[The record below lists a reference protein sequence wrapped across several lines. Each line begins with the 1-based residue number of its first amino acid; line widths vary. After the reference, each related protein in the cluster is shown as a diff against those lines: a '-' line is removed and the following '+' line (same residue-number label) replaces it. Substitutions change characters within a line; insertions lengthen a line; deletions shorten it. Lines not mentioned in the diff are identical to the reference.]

1 MKLVARF
8 SRLVPRLV
16 LLLVFGYALVYA
28 LGWIQLYLQPHPYR
42 VASEWIFQNIP
53 QGSVLVGPHWDD
65 RLPISIPGKD
75 ATRTYVMEG
84 RDGELPFYE
93 RDTKEKVS
101 LVLRRMAKADYII
114 FPTAR
119 ISDSIPRIPE
129 EYPHTTAMI
138 QLLWAEKL
146 GFTLEK
152 TFKDRPSFLGLTFND
167 DLADESFSV
176 YDHPKVVIFKNTQ
189 RLTEEQ
195 MTERVL
201 NASEYQPLP
210 TMDEILL
217 MDEGGWAST
226 ATVYN
231 PNPKRLALTFG
242 FLLLLGM
249 SFWVL
254 IGPFL
259 SFLPDRGLGMSFL
272 GGIVLGGGL
281 TAMCAAL
288 DILPFNASAGL
299 FVVGVL
305 VACACVRFFS
315 NRKARTSLI
324 GAFSAHGA
332 NVLLSLFTGL
342 VAVVVTKTLFP
353 SYFWG
358 AGEFQQFALSFFAR
372 NETIPPTSG
381 WNPLTDAGSWYGGHL
396 LAGWLVKLVG
406 ATGSFA
412 YEVCFV
418 MLGGAVGGLLYTAF
432 SSVIRRPFSALLVTL
447 ICIVPA
453 IRGAHVLYNGYS
465 GIDLAQAE
473 GDLTERKDPLV
484 EWLSASIKGAP
495 LVVEACDEAN
505 GESAALRAGLPTF
518 KEQPGAEAA
527 CALKDPDTVFKVMM
541 AHRVSLLVVP
551 AEKGGGDSST
561 ARRDLLSRV
570 TTRPDLF
577 AVLYSKGGEMV
588 LAPAFS
594 DYFPRVYNKPATE
607 E

>member
-1 MKLVARF
+1 MKLVTRF
-8 SRLVPRLV
+8 GRSIPRLALLFV
-16 LLLVFGYALVYA
+16 LGYALVYA
-28 LGWIQLYLQPHPYR
+28 LGWVQLYRQPHTYR

-65 RLPISIPGKD
+65 RLPAAIPGKD
-75 ATRTYVMEG
+75 PSRTYVMEG
-84 RDGELPFYE
+84 REAELPFYE
-93 RDTKEKVS
+93 RDMRDKVS

-129 EYPHTTAMI
+129 EYPQTTAII

-152 TFKDRPSFLGLTFND
+152 TFKDRPTFLGLSFND

-189 RLTEEQ
+189 HLTEEQ
-195 MTERVL
+195 MMERVM
-201 NASEYQPLP
+201 NPGSYQPLP

-217 MDEGGWAST
+217 MDEGGWAAT

-231 PNPKRLALTFG
+231 PNPKRLVRTFG
-242 FLLLLGM
+242 FLLLLGA

-254 IGPFL
+254 VGPL
-259 SFLPDRGLGMSFL
+259 LTFLPDRGLGMSFL

-281 TAMCAAL
+281 TWLCAAF

-299 FVVGVL
+299 LIVSL
-305 VACACVRFFS
+305 LIISACVRFFS
-315 NRKARTSLI
+315 NRAVRKSLVA
-324 GAFSAHGA
+324 AFSVHGA
-332 NVLLSLFTGL
+332 YVLLSLFTGV
-342 VAVVVTKTLFP
+342 VAVVVMKTIFP

-372 NETIPPTSG
+372 NETIPPTGG
-381 WNPLTDAGSWYGGHL
+381 WNPLPESGSWYGGHL

-432 SSVIRRPFSALLVTL
+432 SSVIRRPLSALLVTL
-447 ICIVPA
+447 ICVVPA

-465 GIDLAQAE
+465 GIDVVQAQ
-473 GDLTERKDPLV
+473 GDLNPSQGALV
-484 EWLSASIKGAP
+484 EWLAGSVAGAP
-495 LVVEACDEAN
+495 LVVEACDLP
-505 GESAALRAGLPTF
+505 GGKSVALRAGLPTF
-518 KEQPGAEAA
+518 KGDEAI
-527 CALKDPDTVFKVMM
+527 CNLKDPQAAFQAMM
-541 AHRVSLLVVP
+541 AQGVSLLIVP
-551 AEKGGGDSST
+551 GKDGEVDASGE
-561 ARRDLLSRV
+561 RRELLLKF
-570 TTRPDLF
+570 TGRPDLF
-577 AVLYSKGGEMV
+577 AALYAKGGSMV

-594 DYFPRVYNKPATE
+594 EYFPRAYNKPATTE
-607 E
+607 

>member
-8 SRLVPRLV
+8 SRLAPRLV
-16 LLLVFGYALVYA
+16 LLFVFGYALVYA

-65 RLPISIPGKD
+65 RLPISIPGKE

-84 RDGELPFYE
+84 RDAELPFYE

-129 EYPHTTAMI
+129 EYPYTTAMI

-146 GFTLEK
+146 GFTLQK

-189 RLTEEQ
+189 HLTEEQ

-231 PNPKRLALTFG
+231 PNPKRLALTFS
-242 FLLLLGM
+242 FLILLGL

-281 TAMCAAL
+281 TATCAAL

-299 FVVGVL
+299 FIVSVL
-305 VACACVRFFS
+305 IACACARFFS
-315 NRKARTSLI
+315 NRQARTSLMA
-324 GAFSAHGA
+324 AFAAHGA
-332 NVLLSLFTGL
+332 NVLLSLFTGV

-372 NETIPPTSG
+372 NETIPPTGG
-381 WNPLTDAGSWYGGHL
+381 WNPLPDAGTWYGAHL

-412 YEVCFV
+412 YEMCFV
-418 MLGGAVGGLLYTAF
+418 MLGGAVGGVLYTAF

-447 ICIVPA
+447 ICLVPA

-473 GDLTERKDPLV
+473 GNLNERQDPLV

-518 KEQPGAEAA
+518 KEQPGDEAA
-527 CALKDPDTVFKVMM
+527 CALRDPDAVFKVMM
-541 AHRVSLLVVP
+541 AHGVALLIIP
-551 AEKGGGDSST
+551 GPREGGEPSA
-561 ARRDLLSRV
+561 ARRELLSKV

-577 AVLYSKGGEMV
+577 AVLYAKGGAMV

-594 DYFPRVYNKPATE
+594 DYFPRAYSKPATE